1 MEGPGVFNATR
12 CVEGA
17 HYTDPVFHYQTGV
30 EGCAVIGGYVYR
42 GRQYA
47 RLAYGTYVATD
58 YCSGTAWAI
67 RQGRHGTHESAAIG
81 QFPLQVSSFAI
92 DRSGE
97 LYVVTDRTGQLHR
110 VGFARVAG

>member
-1 MEGPGVFNATR
+1 
-12 CVEGA
+12 
-17 HYTDPVFHYQTGV
+17 VFHYQTGV

-42 GRQYA
+42 GKQYA

-58 YCSGTAWAI
+58 YCSGTAWAV
-67 RQGRHGTHESAAIG
+67 RNGHSAVIG
-81 QFPLQVSSFAI
+81 QFPLQVSSFVA

-110 VGFARVAG
+110 VSFARVAD